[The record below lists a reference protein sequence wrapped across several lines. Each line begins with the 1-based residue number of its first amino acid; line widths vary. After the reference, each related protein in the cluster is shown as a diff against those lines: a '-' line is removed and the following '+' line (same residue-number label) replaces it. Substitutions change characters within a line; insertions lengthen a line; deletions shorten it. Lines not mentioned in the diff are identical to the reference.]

1 MDDTAYG
8 KRNKKGDWAPGA
20 YLQTSGLFQWP
31 PRPRALLQWVK
42 RSR

>member
-31 PRPRALLQWVK
+31 PRPRAGWAGL
-42 RSR
+42 R